1 MKIYIM
7 KKNYIF
13 TLVMTFCIIGS
24 SFGQVSLPHY
34 DGFDYAVG
42 ADLGAQTNWE
52 NFSGTANEIDAVSGS
67 LSYEGLESSTGNSVY
82 LEGASYD
89 SQILFSEV
97 TSGEVFSSFIIKVT
111 DISNMT
117 DYTDGGYF
125 AIFASGTTSFNARL
139 WAHPATNPVGSTFD
153 FAITNANSGSGFGA
167 DYNVDDEILIVMS
180 YNTTSGV
187 MNAWINPSSSDFEGS
202 TVPTATLTDTDATP
216 NATNRFILR
225 QDSNGETPGMII
237 DELRLG
243 TTWASVTPAAAAAA
257 LKNNTTE
264 GFSTYPNPITNN
276 VFTITSNSTSKKE
289 FAIFNLL
296 GKQVLSSSFA
306 SEKSNVDV
314 STISAGIYIL
324 KVTEAGKTASK
335 KLVIR

>member
-1 MKIYIM
+1 M

-13 TLVMTFCIIGS
+13 TLLIALCLTAV

-34 DGFDYAVG
+34 DGFDYTVG

-52 NFSGTANEIDAVSGS
+52 NFSGTVNEIDAVSGS

-82 LEGASYD
+82 LEGLSYD

-111 DISNMT
+111 DISKMT

-125 AIFASGTTSFNARL
+125 AMFASGTTSFNARL
-139 WAHPATNPVGSTFD
+139 WVHPATNPVASTFN
-153 FAITNANSGSGFGA
+153 FAITNGSSGTGFGS

-202 TVPTATLTDTDATP
+202 TAPTVTLTDTDATP

-225 QDSNGETPGMII
+225 QDSVDETPGMII

-243 TTWASVTPAAAAAA
+243 TTWASVTPAAAAASV
-257 LKNNTTE
+257 KNNSIE
-264 GFSTYPNPITNN
+264 GFATYPNPITDNR
-276 VFTITSNSTSKKE
+276 FTISSNSNGKKE
-289 FAIFNLL
+289 LVIFNVL
-296 GKQVLSSSFA
+296 GKKVLSSSF
-306 SEKSNVDV
+306 SGVKSTIDV
-314 STISAGIYIL
+314 SAISAGIYIL

>member
-1 MKIYIM
+1 M

-13 TLVMTFCIIGS
+13 TLLMTFCLTGA

-34 DGFDYAVG
+34 DGFDYALG

-52 NFSGTANEIDAVSGS
+52 NFSGTSNEIDVVSGS

-82 LEGASYD
+82 LEGGSVD

-111 DISNMT
+111 DISSMT
-117 DYTDGGYF
+117 DFTDGGYF

-139 WAHPATNPVGSTFD
+139 WVHPATNPVASTFN
-153 FAITNANSGSGFGA
+153 FAITNASSGAGFGS
-167 DYNVDDEILIVMS
+167 DYNVNDEILIVMS

-187 MNAWINPSSSDFEGS
+187 MNAWINPTSSDFESS
-202 TVPTATLTDTDATP
+202 TAPTVTLTATDADP
-216 NATNRFILR
+216 AVTNRFILR

-237 DELRLG
+237 DELRFG
-243 TTWASVTPAAAAAA
+243 TTWASVTPAAATAS
-257 LKNNTTE
+257 LKNNAIE
-264 GFSTYPNPITNN
+264 GFATYPNPITNN

-289 FAIFNLL
+289 FAVFNLL
-296 GKQVLSSSFA
+296 GKQVLSSSF
-306 SEKSNVDV
+306 SGVKSNVDV

-324 KVTEAGKTASK
+324 KVTEGGKTASK